1 MTIASTRVHVRALC
15 DDARLIHVQARERLA
30 HGDVRDVAEKVWFVT
45 KRATDALVLS
55 RTDEEP
61 PSTQDTTE
69 ELLALARHPN
79 FYETLV
85 GHYFT
90 RTSYLHGTCFFN

>member
-45 KRATDALVLS
+45 KRAT
-55 RTDEEP
+55 
-61 PSTQDTTE
+61 E

-90 RTSYLHGTCFFN
+90 RTSYLHATCFFN